1 MTKAE
6 LINQMAEKSGL
17 RQAQTKA
24 ALEAFISCVT
34 EAARRGED
42 VRLVG
47 FGNFTPVVRA
57 AGTARNPRT
66 GEAVA
71 RPESRTLRFRVGEAL
86 KGALH

>member
-6 LINQMAEKSGL
+6 LINRMAERSGL
-17 RQAQTKA
+17 KQSQAKE
-24 ALEAFISCVT
+24 ALEAFLDSVVET
-34 EAARRGED
+34 VKRGED

-47 FGNFTPVVRA
+47 FGNFTPVTRA

-66 GEAVA
+66 GQAVA
-71 RPESRTLRFRVGEAL
+71 RPESRTPRFRVGEAL